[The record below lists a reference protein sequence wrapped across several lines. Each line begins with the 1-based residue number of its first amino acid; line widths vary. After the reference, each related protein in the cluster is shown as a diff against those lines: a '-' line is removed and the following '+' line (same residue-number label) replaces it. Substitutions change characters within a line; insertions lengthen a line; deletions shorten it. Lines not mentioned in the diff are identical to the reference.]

1 MCPPLCGKSV
11 QIQKRG
17 KREVR
22 ENKKKMVRWAVDK
35 KEDWGKKKEMEVVTR
50 VFCVFLGW
58 WYLSTKQLQ
67 NK

>member
-35 KEDWGKKKEMEVVTR
+35 KKD
-50 VFCVFLGW
+50 
-58 WYLSTKQLQ
+58 
-67 NK
+67 